1 MYSLVMAALMLFP
14 WLLTLHIA
22 LGSFRVARKEL
33 RRGRGAGW
41 RGRLGITGGAS
52 LDKPVPPGAGQ
63 VHSLVKISSRT
74 DIRSLEFDPPE
85 NRITLLGPTSVPS
98 SGTIEMEVTV
108 PHALPHHGKAS
119 KGGNVF
125 LFIVPSS

>member
-22 LGSFRVARKEL
+22 LGSFRVVRKEL
-33 RRGRGAGW
+33 RRGRGVGW

-74 DIRSLEFDPPE
+74 DIRSLEIDPPE